1 MYGFLLIT
9 HVFTRIKHDVTKI
22 THDVTIITHDTTKI
36 THGVAVKFSRKFEII
51 SRRYD
56 QKIEPGGII
65 TRHQVEI
72 SSVKQ
77 GKTRKTE

>member
-1 MYGFLLIT
+1 MYGFLIIT
-9 HVFTRIKHDVTKI
+9 HGFTRIKHDVTKI
-22 THDVTIITHDTTKI
+22 SHGIMTI

-56 QKIEPGGII
+56 QKTEPGGII